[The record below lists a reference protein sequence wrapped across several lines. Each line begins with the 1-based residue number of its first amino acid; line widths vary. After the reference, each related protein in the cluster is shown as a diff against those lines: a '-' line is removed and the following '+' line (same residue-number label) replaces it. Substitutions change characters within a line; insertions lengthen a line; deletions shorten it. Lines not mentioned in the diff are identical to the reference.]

1 MRNRDEEKGRQRQGV
16 RGSRRQTQGAF
27 KAPRVRD
34 KKRSRNVNQRERLTV
49 CMSHDRRQRDTDI
62 VEPVMMCD
70 LENIDSHLTLQ
81 LIWGNSTEPQPGNA
95 YYPQCYTIT
104 YARQKWMNPN
114 ILSKGWAI
122 PMTCRYISVNFSQ
135 KTKSNKKFEF
145 CVKPKVNVTKRNKN
159 IGMLKHRAA
168 YM

>member
-1 MRNRDEEKGRQRQGV
+1 MNEPWQ
-16 RGSRRQTQGAF
+16 
-27 KAPRVRD
+27 
-34 KKRSRNVNQRERLTV
+34 
-49 CMSHDRRQRDTDI
+49 RQRDTDI

-104 YARQKWMNPN
+104 YARQKWTNPN

-122 PMTCRYISVNFSQ
+122 PMTWRFISVNFSQ
-135 KTKSNKKFEF
+135 KTKSNKKFDF

-159 IGMLKHRAA
+159 IGTQSCLHVNQHVGTQNPIFWMFFCLDFRTPLRCDPSMVPKQNLKHR
-168 YM
+168 